1 MLELF
6 EFISL
11 SFPKAGTAEYFLP
24 LTIANITFILA
35 IIRLGNKNLTGFNV
49 ISKNFTITYLLYA
62 FLLLISLLINI
73 ESVSGNAYLMAFTF
87 VMLASPLA
95 LSIGYSIPSDKAMK
109 IVAWSVIIT
118 SVYGLMQFFIG
129 IEETTIPGISLAI
142 GEQTTEKN
150 IYRWINGIRVLVKTP
165 STYQNGSLF
174 APFLL
179 MAIFLLLDW
188 KKCKLRNISLVLGII
203 GFIIAGSRCSV
214 VAVIVLFI
222 TIIIMNV
229 MNKDITISKRNIFI
243 ALLFAVICIL
253 LLFTGILQSSLERLY
268 FTYIGYTSMDA
279 TASGRTVLWGN
290 LFDLISDLNV
300 FEFIRFIIMGV
311 NWKEIIWTEGL
322 TYFFTQFGVISFA
335 LYLYMLYMITHFFY
349 VNKRKYIVYGILGS
363 FYIFCIDGTF
373 IYTPTMINFFL
384 MIGIALKATQS
395 QAEY

>member
-1 MLELF
+1 
-6 EFISL
+6 
-11 SFPKAGTAEYFLP
+11 
-24 LTIANITFILA
+24 
-35 IIRLGNKNLTGFNV
+35 
-49 ISKNFTITYLLYA
+49 
-62 FLLLISLLINI
+62 
-73 ESVSGNAYLMAFTF
+73 
-87 VMLASPLA
+87 
-95 LSIGYSIPSDKAMK
+95 
-109 IVAWSVIIT
+109 
-118 SVYGLMQFFIG
+118 
-129 IEETTIPGISLAI
+129 
-142 GEQTTEKN
+142 
-150 IYRWINGIRVLVKTP
+150 
-165 STYQNGSLF
+165 
-174 APFLL
+174 
-179 MAIFLLLDW
+179 
-188 KKCKLRNISLVLGII
+188 
-203 GFIIAGSRCSV
+203 
-214 VAVIVLFI
+214 
-222 TIIIMNV
+222 MNV

>member
-24 LTIANITFILA
+24 LTIANITFVLA
-35 IIRLGNKNLTGFNV
+35 ILRLGNKNLSGFNV
-49 ISKNFTITYLLYA
+49 ISKNFTITYVAYA
-62 FLLLISLLINI
+62 VLLLISLIINI

-87 VMLASPLA
+87 VMIASPLA
-95 LSIGYSIPSDKAMK
+95 ISIGYSIPSDKAMK

-118 SVYGLMQFFIG
+118 SVYGLLQFFVG
-129 IEETTIPGISLAI
+129 VEETTVPGVSLAI
-142 GEQTTEKN
+142 GEQTTAKN

-179 MAIFLLLDW
+179 MAIFLLLNW
-188 KKCKLRNISLVLGII
+188 KKSKLRDISLALGII

-222 TIIIMNV
+222 TIIIMRV
-229 MNKDITISKRNIFI
+229 INKDTTIRKRNIFVV
-243 ALLFAVICIL
+243 LLFAVICLL
-253 LLFTGILQSSLERLY
+253 LLFSGVLNAYLDRLY
-268 FTYIGYTSMDA
+268 FTYIGFTSTDL
-279 TASGRTVLWGN
+279 TASGRTVIWGN
-290 LFDLISDLNV
+290 LFDLISNLNV
-300 FEFIRFIIMGV
+300 FEFIRFIIIGI
-311 NWKEIIWTEGL
+311 NWKDIIWTEGL
-322 TYFFTQFGVISFA
+322 TYFFTQFGVIAFV

-384 MIGIALKATQS
+384 MIGIALKAVQS
-395 QAEY
+395 QDEA